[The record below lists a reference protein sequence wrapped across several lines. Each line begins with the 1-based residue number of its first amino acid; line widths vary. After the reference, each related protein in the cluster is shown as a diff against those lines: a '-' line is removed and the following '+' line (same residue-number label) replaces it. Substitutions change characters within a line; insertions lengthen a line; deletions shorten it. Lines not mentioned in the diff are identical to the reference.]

1 MGYVCPCEVLVN
13 AVSENKN
20 VKFLS
25 SIGAC
30 RGNLTYLADV
40 SAASLETS
48 TLSFAFENTDYPNFF
63 NFLFTAN
70 TITSIACMREGG
82 NCVVTVKGTGT
93 VSKLPFPPFPLLF
106 EAVFT
111 DQASPEGDD
120 IVQSI
125 VLTDFFEQKGAA
137 SVPQG
142 TIIARGCQ
150 EVK

>member
-1 MGYVCPCEVLVN
+1 MGCVCPCEVLVN

-40 SAASLETS
+40 SAAALETS
-48 TLSFAFENTDYPNFF
+48 TLSFTFDNTEYPGFF
-63 NFLFTAN
+63 DFLFTAN
-70 TITSIACMREGG
+70 TITSIDCKREGR

-93 VSKLPFPPFPLLF
+93 VSKLPIPSFPLLF

-111 DQASPEGDD
+111 DQASSEAND
-120 IVQSI
+120 IVQSF
-125 VLTDFFEQKGAA
+125 VLTNFFDQNGVA

-142 TIIARGCQ
+142 TIHARGCQ